1 MQIQLL
7 ECYDTLKI
15 VFVSSLRVVC
25 QKYNNKQSNFK
36 VNLSLAKFKIQQK
49 FSPHRV

>member
-1 MQIQLL
+1 MQIQIRQ
-7 ECYDTLKI
+7 CYDTLKI

-25 QKYNNKQSNFK
+25 QRYNNKQNDFK